1 MIIKVGTFSS
11 HVDFT
16 NNYLNVLEI
25 EDKRLYAN
33 IVTSFYNAINDDP
46 TKEKLILLI
55 NDELSSIS
63 NSLFMIMD
71 VYSFDFNIRKINNK
85 LINLLEKNII
95 NDDILRLTIENKI
108 YEIVNL
114 IPEVTSILSLD
125 LIWDNEIKIQKI
137 LNLFSIRFDQNYDD
151 NYFQRT
157 LKIVDIV
164 KELEICDILVLCNLK
179 SFLDDEELK
188 ELYKYIRF
196 KEQNTLI
203 LESIVDNRLIYH
215 ERKIIVDYYFND
227 YRCCRFRL

>member
-46 TKEKLILLI
+46 TKEKLILLN

-203 LESIVDNRLIYH
+203 LESRVDNRLIYH

-227 YRCCRFRL
+227 YIIE

>member
-1 MIIKVGTFSS
+1 M
-11 HVDFT
+11 
-16 NNYLNVLEI
+16 NYLHYL
-25 EDKRLYAN
+25 
-33 IVTSFYNAINDDP
+33 IVIYDN
-46 TKEKLILLI
+46 
-55 NDELSSIS
+55 
-63 NSLFMIMD
+63 D
-71 VYSFDFNIRKINNK
+71 VYSFDLILGKSIINY
-85 LINLLEKNII
+85 NLLEKNII

-203 LESIVDNRLIYH
+203 LESRVDNRIIYH

-227 YRCCRFRL
+227 YIIE